1 LSVRR
6 RYAFAVALACAANA
20 LPVQAF
26 DRPYLAT
33 SNAAAEEDDDQA
45 WSFEAWSTRA
55 GPVGAIAVAPE
66 YAFSPTTTL
75 QLELTR
81 VRDRDSGASLSLA
94 DLEFKHL
101 FNHIARDGYG
111 WGVVLSPGVA
121 RLSGQVWKRSEMSA
135 KGVYSLAL
143 WEGEGLLHLNAGVAK
158 PGDDRREWVGSI
170 ALEREVWKR
179 TTLFGELA
187 REGDTQLVHGGV
199 RYWVKRE
206 KLALDLAWQRLRAN
220 GENTSGLVL
229 GFGWYDL

>member
-1 LSVRR
+1 
-6 RYAFAVALACAANA
+6 VALACAANA
-20 LPVQAF
+20 LPAQAF

-33 SNAAAEEDDDQA
+33 SNAVADEDDDQA

-81 VRDRDSGASLSLA
+81 VRDHDSGTSLSLA

-121 RLSGQVWKRSEMSA
+121 RESGHAWQRSELSA

-143 WEGEGLLHLNAGVAK
+143 WEGEGLLHLNVGVSK
-158 PGDDRREWVGSI
+158 PRVDGRQWVSSI
-170 ALEREVWKR
+170 ALEREVGKH

-187 REGDTQLVHGGV
+187 REGEAQLVHGGV

-206 KLALDLAWQRLRAN
+206 KLALDVAWQRLRAN
-220 GENTSGLVL
+220 GANASGLVL